1 MLCSSMGWLVRCGL
15 KKGPRRVVGITLIKT
30 ESLQVERG
38 PREWVSH
45 FDREPGEGE
54 DSWTRVFTGGSGWGT
69 QATSVRGF
77 HWCI

>member
-1 MLCSSMGWLVRCGL
+1 MVRYGL
-15 KKGPRRVVGITLIKT
+15 KRGPRRGVGITLTKT

-45 FDREPGEGE
+45 LDGEPGEGE
-54 DSWTRVFTGGSGWGT
+54 DSWTRVFAGGSGWGT
-69 QATSVRGF
+69 QANSVRGF